1 MHSKP
6 GAVAGAALLL
16 MLLAACQPVPT
27 GSPSVT
33 VSPVATGPAPVC
45 TATPGATPTP
55 CTAEQ
60 QAAQQ
65 AEQQK
70 QDALYREAERVYR
83 AFLAEDEKI
92 SRAGS
97 LITPEFKQLIVSGL
111 VAKYEATYKRNR
123 DAGARMVDG
132 SVILRF
138 VRPAPGKS
146 YQGSV
151 VALESCVDATSTK
164 VMIGDK
170 KVADGRKVHSFT
182 YFAEQEGSLRLSWQ
196 EGTVGDTAC

>member
-1 MHSKP
+1 MHSNP

-45 TATPGATPTP
+45 TAAPGATPTP

-97 LITPEFKQLIVSGL
+97 LMTPEMKDLLGGPM
-111 VAKYEATYKRNR
+111 VASFASVYERHKAQNIRVVGGEYVLKY
-123 DAGARMVDG
+123 
-132 SVILRF
+132 I
-138 VRPAPGKS
+138 RPAPGKT
-146 YQGSV
+146 YPETV
-151 VALESCVDATSTK
+151 VAMESCVDGTTVETYSGSK
-164 VMIGDK
+164 KIGNGRA
-170 KVADGRKVHSFT
+170 VHVFTFYSNADGPLKLWH
-182 YFAEQEGSLRLSWQ
+182 Q
-196 EGTVGDTAC
+196 EGTVGDTC

>member
-60 QAAQQ
+60 QSAQQ

-83 AFLAEDEKI
+83 AFVAEDVRLMRSGAKADDAVLTFLAEPEK
-92 SRAGS
+92 GS
-97 LITPEFKQLIVSGL
+97 YFSS
-111 VAKYEATYKRNR
+111 VARSNELGIKVVGG
-123 DAGARMVDG
+123 D
-132 SVILRF
+132 LR
-138 VRPAPGKS
+138 VALLRPAPDKTNAEYTIVLESCLDSSSMTG
-146 YQGSV
+146 YQGSKS
-151 VALESCVDATSTK
+151 LGPGP
-164 VMIGDK
+164 ILHG
-170 KVADGRKVHSFT
+170 FT
-182 YFAEQEGSLRLSWQ
+182 YFKTEQSGLKIAKRDDRKVAS
-196 EGTVGDTAC
+196 C